1 MGTTVEAPREI
12 SEQELFLAAHGW
24 EKTQRTPLPGDF
36 SARHYIRLSDASR
49 KALLMVM
56 PKPDELVPFLSMQ
69 AVLQA
74 GGMRV
79 PAIYAVD
86 KPNGFALIEDLGE
99 NDFGAIIR
107 KSAQPEH
114 LYSVAV
120 DALRH
125 LHASPIPPNEHLTQF
140 TAQLFLQ
147 QVRLF
152 LDAYGSFVIKHAFSP
167 QAIAAFQQAWEDAL
181 AEACSI
187 PRSVMLRDY
196 HAANIMYLE
205 YEEGHKKAAAIDF
218 QDGGM
223 GPISYDIASLL
234 EDARLD
240 VSPILRAHMLKTYLD
255 ASAFKD
261 RARFMTS
268 YHILAC
274 QRHMRI
280 LGILAK
286 RWVAQD
292 IPATQDFFKRTWG
305 LLMLHHSEPALAPVY
320 QWLDE
325 YVPHNFREN
334 WNP

>member
-1 MGTTVEAPREI
+1 MGTTVTAPHDI
-12 SEQELFLAAHGW
+12 NEQEFFLSMHGW
-24 EKTQRTPLPGDF
+24 EKTQRTALPGDF

-56 PKPDELVPFLSMQ
+56 PKPDELAPFLSMQ
-69 AVLQA
+69 SVLLA

-86 KPNGFALIEDLGE
+86 KHKGYAIIEDLGE
-99 NDFGAIIR
+99 NDFGTIIR

-114 LYSVAV
+114 LYSIAV
-120 DALRH
+120 NALQH
-125 LHASPIPPNEHLTQF
+125 LHASHMPPTDHLTQF
-140 TAQLFLQ
+140 TAELFLQ
-147 QVRLF
+147 QVRFF
-152 LDAYGSFVIKHAFSP
+152 LDAYGSFVMKHAFSP
-167 QAIAAFQQAWEDAL
+167 QAVSVFQHAWEGAL
-181 AEACSI
+181 KKACDI

-218 QDGGM
+218 QDGGI

-255 ASAFKD
+255 ASTFKD
-261 RARFMTS
+261 TARFMTS

-280 LGILAK
+280 LGILVK
-286 RWVAQD
+286 RWVTQD
-292 IPATQDFFKRTWG
+292 IPVTEDFFKRTWG
-305 LLMLHHSEPALAPVY
+305 LLMLHTAEPALAPVY

-325 YVPHNFREN
+325 YVPPNFREH
-334 WNP
+334 WKP